1 MASHTDAFFQELG
14 SRGHEPALRSRTAT
28 IRFEIADGADVECHS
43 VAIDKGDI
51 AVTSPGDPA
60 GADCT
65 VRTGHQLFERIASG
79 DANAMAAML
88 RGELIADGDPELL
101 ITARKLL
108 ATSAASSVPSPAS
121 SVKSAPTKGGQ
132 S

>member
-108 ATSAASSVPSPAS
+108 STSAASVPSPAS
-121 SVKSAPTKGGQ
+121 SVKSASTKGGQ

>member
-14 SRGHEPALRSRTAT
+14 ARGHEPALRSRTAT
-28 IRFEIADGADVECHS
+28 IRFEIADGADVDCHS
-43 VAIDKGDI
+43 VAIDKGNI

-60 GADCT
+60 DADCT
-65 VRTGHQLFERIASG
+65 LRAGHQLFERIASG
-79 DANAMAAML
+79 EANAMAAML

-101 ITARKLL
+101 IATRKLL
-108 ATSAASSVPSPAS
+108 PTSPAPS
-121 SVKSAPTKGGQ
+121 IPSASTKGGQ

>member
-1 MASHTDAFFQELG
+1 
-14 SRGHEPALRSRTAT
+14 
-28 IRFEIADGADVECHS
+28 
-43 VAIDKGDI
+43 
-51 AVTSPGDPA
+51 
-60 GADCT
+60 
-65 VRTGHQLFERIASG
+65 
-79 DANAMAAML
+79 MAAML